1 MKTVDRL
8 QMRVKVSMTVV
19 PREYVMVSIVGVTV
33 ESVSVA
39 AFVDI

>member
-1 MKTVDRL
+1 MRLKVVTVGG
-8 QMRVKVSMTVV
+8 VV
-19 PREYVMVSIVGVTV
+19 LGSVYVMVSITGVTV